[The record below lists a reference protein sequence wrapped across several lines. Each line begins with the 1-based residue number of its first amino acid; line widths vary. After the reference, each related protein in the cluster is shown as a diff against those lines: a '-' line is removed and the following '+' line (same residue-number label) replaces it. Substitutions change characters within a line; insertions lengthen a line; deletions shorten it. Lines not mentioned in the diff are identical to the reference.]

1 MVCGAG
7 RRCCESVDWWPPEN
21 PSPRIDPKTN
31 KQRASSSI
39 QGHNYDVEGVE
50 GGVRDGVGLVGALG
64 RLPSP
69 RLARGLS
76 ADWKTCQVTLAPPT
90 HLNN

>member
-1 MVCGAG
+1 M
-7 RRCCESVDWWPPEN
+7 EE
-21 PSPRIDPKTN
+21 
-31 KQRASSSI
+31 
-39 QGHNYDVEGVE
+39 VE
-50 GGVRDGVGLVGALG
+50 GGVRDGVGLVGAAG

-90 HLNN
+90 HPPSSTTEESLIPT